1 MSSTSTS
8 SNTKVDKVKKYIE
21 KVNEYA
27 THLIG
32 NEEAFTKLVELFNQ
46 KGQEYFGSQMSG
58 YIKADP
64 EDVKHATTKEIY
76 NKADFIKKK
85 REEQGDSEDTP
96 DEEVLFLN
104 EAAFDD
110 SFRHTIFIDITDIE
124 NPKLVNEPAGTLRDS
139 VLTWDKV
146 QILPE
151 ILDNENVIAVHLDAM
166 AEIFFPI
173 PTLES
178 SGGKRK
184 RKYKKKSLKRKTRKN
199 KE

>member
-1 MSSTSTS
+1 MSSNANAKSDRT
-8 SNTKVDKVKKYIE
+8 KKYIE

-46 KGQEYFGSQMSG
+46 KGQEYFGSDKSG
-58 YIKADP
+58 YIKAHP
-64 EDVKHATTKEIY
+64 EDVKHSTTKDIY

-85 REEQGDSEDTP
+85 REEQGDSEEVT

-124 NPKLVNEPAGTLRDS
+124 NPFLINGPVGILKDS

-146 QILPE
+146 QVLPE
-151 ILDNENVIAVHLDAM
+151 VLDNENVIAVHLDGL
-166 AEIFFPI
+166 EQIFFPI
-173 PTLES
+173 PTLQS
-178 SGGKRK
+178 TGGKRK
-184 RKYKKKSLKRKTRKN
+184 RNYRRKSLKKRTRKN
-199 KE
+199 KA